1 MAATSALTFYD
12 LLIEAFKQPSVNRP
26 SEIRTSPSRTLNGRR
41 ALVGRGSALALGK
54 ALVAEPLVIQAA
66 HGQIDGDSRHPARL
80 IEVPVLALAGCLC
93 PSVFG
98 VNTVFRQAFRSVRRQ
113 TDMTGF

>member
-54 ALVAEPLVIQAA
+54 ASVAEPLVIQAA
-66 HGQIDGDSRHPARL
+66 HGQIDGSSRHPARL
-80 IEVPVLALAGCLC
+80 IGGPGARWLAAH
-93 PSVFG
+93 V
-98 VNTVFRQAFRSVRRQ
+98 RQWLE
-113 TDMTGF
+113 